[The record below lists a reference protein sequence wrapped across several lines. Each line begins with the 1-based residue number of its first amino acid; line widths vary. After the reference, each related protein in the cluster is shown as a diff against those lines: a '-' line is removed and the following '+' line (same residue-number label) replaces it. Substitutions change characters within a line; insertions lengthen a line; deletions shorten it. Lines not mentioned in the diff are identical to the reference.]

1 MTQGVFISATVIL
14 CSSVLWA
21 QDENWSKFT
30 VNVGV
35 GVANP
40 VRDTGSR
47 LDTGYSFTGGA
58 GMNFTSHLGI
68 IGEFT
73 YNSFGVNSA
82 TLQALEFP
90 NGEMRL
96 WAFTANPVVR
106 LNRSGKVG
114 FYLIGGG
121 GVYHRVLEFAQPTVA
136 TYAAYDPFFAIVYPV
151 GVPATQVLSSYST
164 TAGGLNIG
172 GGITFKMGRGNAKAF
187 VESRY
192 HHMFS
197 NPATTI
203 LPVTFGIRW

>member
-1 MTQGVFISATVIL
+1 MKQGIFVVAAIAIYSGAASAQEE
-14 CSSVLWA
+14 S
-21 QDENWSKFT
+21 WSKFT
-30 VNVGV
+30 MNVGV
-35 GVANP
+35 GLANP
-40 VRDTGSR
+40 VQNSGSR
-47 LDTGYSFTGGA
+47 LDTGWSFTGAA
-58 GMNFTSHLGI
+58 GMNFTSHLGLL
-68 IGEFT
+68 GEFT
-73 YNSFGVNSA
+73 YNSLGVNQT
-82 TLQALEFP
+82 TLQALQFP

-106 LNRSGKVG
+106 LNRSGKVD

-121 GVYHRVLEFAQPTVA
+121 GVYHRDAEFSQPTVA
-136 TYAAYDPFFAIVYPV
+136 TYNVYDPYFGIVYPV
-151 GVPATQVLSSYST
+151 GVPATQVLRSYST

-172 GGITFKMGRGNAKAF
+172 GGVTFKIGDSRVKAF